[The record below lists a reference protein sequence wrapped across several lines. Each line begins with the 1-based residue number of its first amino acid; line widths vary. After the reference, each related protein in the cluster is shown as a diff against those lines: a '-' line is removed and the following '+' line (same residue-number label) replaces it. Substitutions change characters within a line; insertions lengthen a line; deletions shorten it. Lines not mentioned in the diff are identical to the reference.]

1 MSQILP
7 VWKVKHLSLLIVVN
21 IYLQT
26 GHTAEWSSKSW
37 MVTMVA
43 WFSYGL
49 GKNGGGWQ
57 GPVDRRHDK
66 IVTDS
71 FIPTSMILK
80 VQMLNFERGLPAG
93 HDCTGLGHNCCS

>member
-1 MSQILP
+1 MNGYNGGMIF
-7 VWKVKHLSLLIVVN
+7 I
-21 IYLQT
+21 
-26 GHTAEWSSKSW
+26 WSR
-37 MVTMVA
+37 
-43 WFSYGL
+43 
-49 GKNGGGWQ
+49 KNGGGWQ